1 MIRILTYGTFDVMHY
16 GHIYLLERLKALG
29 NLLYVGVS
37 SDEFNKIKGKNTIL
51 PYSERQKLVNSIK
64 FVDHVFME
72 ENWEQKEKDITE
84 HKIDIF
90 GMGDDWAGKFDYLNS
105 KVRVIYLPRTP
116 NISSSII
123 KSGQHL

>member
-1 MIRILTYGTFDVMHY
+1 
-16 GHIYLLERLKALG
+16 
-29 NLLYVGVS
+29 
-37 SDEFNKIKGKNTIL
+37 
-51 PYSERQKLVNSIK
+51 
-64 FVDHVFME
+64 ME